1 MKNEPA
7 FVVIGSNVEPE
18 TRLQQAVR
26 LLAERVTVR
35 AVSRVYE
42 TPPMAGAHQPVFL
55 DAAAL
60 IETSLPPVV
69 LKLEVLRPIEAQ
81 LGRDRSQ
88 DSAGLYPIDLDL
100 VLYGRLILDDPANRL
115 TLPDPDTLTQPHV
128 ALTLADL
135 APDFVHPTAQRT
147 LAEIAA
153 PFVGTPGVRLYPL
166 RLRITERGT
175 P

>member
-1 MKNEPA
+1 MKTEPA

-18 TRLQQAVR
+18 ARLQQAVR

-42 TPPMAGAHQPVFL
+42 TPPTSGASQPVFL
-55 DAAAL
+55 DAAVL
-60 IETSLPPVV
+60 IETGLPPAV
-69 LKLEVLRPIEAQ
+69 LKFDVLRPIEAE

-88 DSAGLYPIDLDL
+88 DAFGLYPIDLDL
-100 VLYGRLILDDPANRL
+100 VLYGSLILDDPASRL

-135 APDFVHPTAQRT
+135 APDFVHPTDGRT

-153 PFVGTPGVRLYPL
+153 QFAGAAGVRVYPL
-166 RLRITERGT
+166 RLATGKM